1 MWQKKSTSHIPIIF
15 FYICCHET
23 KGTIKHSFRGNGKLL
38 LTAEYAVLD
47 GALALAV
54 PTRPGQTMNVK
65 DGRGAEINW
74 KSYDTDG
81 KLWFEAHFSLYDF
94 SAIKTSDEEKAKII
108 SKLLKECTRQN
119 SEFLSAWKGQTV
131 ETYLDFPLEW
141 GLGSSSSLIYC
152 VSQWADANPYYLLFN
167 TTGGS
172 GYDIACAYAEG
183 PLVYQLGDESI
194 RIDEVYFNPPFK
206 DNLYFLYLGK
216 KQDSQQAV
224 NEYKSKPKP
233 KSDILDQISTITEEI
248 VGSKKLSEFHDL
260 IKKHETIISSILNKP
275 SLHST
280 QFADFK
286 GTVKSL
292 GAWGGD
298 FALVASDENMDHLKA
313 YFTNKGFSTL
323 IPYNELV
330 LTA

>member
-1 MWQKKSTSHIPIIF
+1 M
-15 FYICCHET
+15 
-23 KGTIKHSFRGNGKLL
+23 
-38 LTAEYAVLD
+38 LD

-54 PTRPGQTMNVK
+54 PTKPGQTMNVK

-74 KSYDTDG
+74 KSYDTAG

-94 SAIKTSDEEKAKII
+94 SAIKTNDEDKAKKI

-152 VSQWADANPYYLLFN
+152 LSQWADANPYYLLFN
-167 TTGGS
+167 TSGGS

-224 NEYKSKPKP
+224 NEYKLKTKPT
-233 KSDILDQISTITEEI
+233 SETLDQISKLTEEI
-248 VGSKKLSEFHDL
+248 VGCNKLSEFQEL
-260 IKKHETIISSILNKP
+260 IKKHEAIISKILNQP
-275 SLHST
+275 PIQST
-280 QFADFK
+280 GFADLK
-286 GTVKSL
+286 GVIKSL

-298 FALVASDENMDHLKA
+298 FALVASDESSDKLKG
-313 YFTNKGFSTL
+313 YFASKGFNTL
-323 IPYNELV
+323 LPYSELV
-330 LTA
+330 LSA